1 VLVVRRVW
9 RPFFAKAPVGEDLRH
24 ALLDGTVADDIDNV
38 TNLVLTKVGGQSD
51 HALLL
56 EVAGEGCIAQSALVF
71 ANPMS
76 IALLQVRQ
84 SSQCFILRLVEPSY
98 PPHSSQRQGVRLT
111 IASSLSETG
120 GVTHCDL
127 CVLAVFGD

>member
-9 RPFFAKAPVGEDLRH
+9 RAFFAKAPVGEDLRH

-56 EVAGEGCIAQSALVF
+56 EVAGEGCIEQSAWVFAISHIHRIAQSARF
-71 ANPMS
+71 RPMFHPP
-76 IALLQVRQ
+76 
-84 SSQCFILRLVEPSY
+84 SSKVLPSSSFL
-98 PPHSSQRQGVRLT
+98 PATRCVTNHS
-111 IASSLSETG
+111 E
-120 GVTHCDL
+120 
-127 CVLAVFGD
+127 FPF

>member
-9 RPFFAKAPVGEDLRH
+9 RPSFAKAPVGEDLRH

-56 EVAGEGCIAQSALVF
+56 EVAGEGCIAQSALVS
-71 ANPMS
+71 AVPLS
-76 IALLQVRQ
+76 PIALLKVRQ
-84 SSQCFILRLVEPSY
+84 STQCFILHLPESFP
-98 PPHSSQRQGVRLT
+98 PPHSSQR
-111 IASSLSETG
+111 
-120 GVTHCDL
+120 
-127 CVLAVFGD
+127 